1 MGATKPIFRFAI
13 GVLLVGGLTGCSNLN
28 RFEPAADSRPE
39 TSKVVEISVR
49 PNSVEQVVLG
59 ELYKQGLER
68 KGRAATVNMDRLG
81 IENNV
86 DGLLQSKTDMVV
98 VCAGRVLHHL
108 EPDLAEKLEKEYS
121 SNKEEDINSGNRR
134 ETVYQAVM
142 GAIGDNINGA
152 DPSNALGCSSEDSAI
167 PQHIIPVYR
176 SAVINREERGVL
188 NVISGTIT
196 TEDLEKM
203 VEKSRN
209 GQAPADVVR
218 EYLDEQGVS
227 FD

>member
-1 MGATKPIFRFAI
+1 MGVRKPFQGLII
-13 GVLLVGGLTGCSNLN
+13 GALLLVSLTGCANLN
-28 RFEPAADSRPE
+28 RFEPAADDRPDAR
-39 TSKVVEISVR
+39 KVVEISVR

-81 IENNV
+81 IEHNI
-86 DGLLQSKTDMVV
+86 DGLLQGKTDMVV
-98 VCAGRVLHHL
+98 VCAGRLLHHL
-108 EPDLAEKLEKEYS
+108 QPELAQELETEYS
-121 SNKEEDINSGNRR
+121 SNKEEDINSGDRR
-134 ETVYQAVM
+134 EAVYQAVM
-142 GAIGDNINGA
+142 GSIGDNINGA
-152 DPSNALGCSSEDSAI
+152 DPSNALGCSEQDSAI

-176 SAVINREERGVL
+176 SSVINREERGVL

-203 VEKSRN
+203 VEKSKN
-209 GQAPADVVR
+209 GHTPADVVR
-218 EYLDEQGVS
+218 EFLDEQGVS